1 MARFRKR
8 PIEVDAEQ
16 WRPGTHMPGVAFEAV
31 ESDKPS
37 DALNFAVRAYVT
49 TIHGQR
55 AYLDPGDW
63 VIAEPVAG
71 RFYPCKPDEFAR
83 IYEPADNPNHFQ
95 PSLPPRSV

>member
-1 MARFRKR
+1 MARYRKR
-8 PIEVDAEQ
+8 PIKVDAEQ
-16 WRPGTHMPGVAFEAV
+16 WWPGRHVSGVAFEAV
-31 ESDKPS
+31 EPAESGDTL
-37 DALNFAVRAYVT
+37 DFTVRAYVT

-83 IYEPADNPNHFQ
+83 IYEPTD
-95 PSLPPRSV
+95 